1 MPPLGSGGI
10 RAATPL
16 VNWLLR
22 IQAYGLALYSAFFRP
37 GVARMR
43 RKECGVHK
51 LQWGCLHPTEAKTQ
65 LNTSDYQLGR
75 KEQSE
80 D

>member
-10 RAATPL
+10 RAGCPLAGAPL

-51 LQWGCLHPTEAKTQ
+51 LQWGKSIPAEAKTQ
-65 LNTSDYQLGR
+65 LNPLKPRPS
-75 KEQSE
+75 
-80 D
+80 